1 MYAIT
6 LLLGLAAATARCPDC
21 ACDVGLSAFGERT
34 LADHQIG
41 ALIDAQAWELLGLTG
56 QEFRR
61 AWYAGGF
68 KGDSRPELTGLLNL
82 MLNGQW
88 NAFPAGSFS

>member
-1 MYAIT
+1 MPK
-6 LLLGLAAATARCPDC
+6 LP
-21 ACDVGLSAFGERT
+21 CDVGQSAFGEHT

-41 ALIDAQAWELLGLTG
+41 SLIDAQAWGLLGLTG

-61 AWYAGGF
+61 VWYAGGF

-82 MLNGQW
+82 MLNGEW
-88 NAFPAGSFS
+88 NVSRWSFSYDG